1 MNNTVLITAD
11 EVLEVLRNLSL
22 EEKQAVLSVAQIV
35 INSTDLYRTSQ
46 E

>member
-1 MNNTVLITAD
+1 MENEILLKAN
-11 EVLEVLRNLSL
+11 EVLDMLKNLSL

-35 INSTDLYRTSQ
+35 INSTDLYLTSR